1 MDIIGSGDNDDAVDD
16 PRESKDILPKA
27 SIFIDSSA
35 ANIYNMF
42 NRCLFSSLSLSTQLY
57 CEKTGL
63 PFVKSLFNQLQLTN
77 EKSKFTS
84 TKVVGIIFI

>member
-1 MDIIGSGDNDDAVDD
+1 VDIIGSGDNDDAVDD

-42 NRCLFSSLSLSTQLY
+42 NLRLCVSLSIPTRL
-57 CEKTGL
+57 
-63 PFVKSLFNQLQLTN
+63 
-77 EKSKFTS
+77 
-84 TKVVGIIFI
+84 